1 MMRILML
8 IAAALVCWI
17 VAKISRADASQAL
30 LPAAEAQLESARKE
44 YEQALDNAEK
54 LNAQKTAEFESLCA
68 KINEVEKKLDAQKRE
83 ALRLEN
89 LSAEVSQ
96 GKAVCAELSLEFARA
111 FPAAAEPAVSA
122 SEIFYAFKKNLNEYF
137 DGLKNP
143 LSEVPVAATAVR
155 DSQKLY
161 GRSFRVGALRY
172 FVSEDRAG
180 FLGADNALYGEEY
193 ASQIKEFAKTKSGK
207 IPADTSFGE
216 LLLRERSQMD
226 IPTQIEKGGVW
237 LVPILILGA
246 LSLVAAIVKFV
257 QIALFPRSAYLKD
270 GSLAK
275 PFDSLASAIDAAD
288 GSQEKEDAA
297 FVEIS
302 RASARLKYGISLLSI
317 TAAVAPLF
325 GLLGT
330 VSGIIKTFA
339 DLSAAADQ
347 SRRISDGIAEALIT
361 TEYGLIVA
369 IPALILAALLSQM
382 AGNRISPLREFARI
396 RIGGGK

>member
-1 MMRILML
+1 M
-8 IAAALVCWI
+8 
-17 VAKISRADASQAL
+17 
-30 LPAAEAQLESARKE
+30 
-44 YEQALDNAEK
+44 
-54 LNAQKTAEFESLCA
+54 
-68 KINEVEKKLDAQKRE
+68 
-83 ALRLEN
+83 
-89 LSAEVSQ
+89 
-96 GKAVCAELSLEFARA
+96 
-111 FPAAAEPAVSA
+111 
-122 SEIFYAFKKNLNEYF
+122 
-137 DGLKNP
+137 
-143 LSEVPVAATAVR
+143 
-155 DSQKLY
+155 
-161 GRSFRVGALRY
+161 
-172 FVSEDRAG
+172 
-180 FLGADNALYGEEY
+180 GADNALYGEEY
-193 ASQIKEFAKTKSGK
+193 APQIKEFAKTKSGK

-226 IPTQIEKGGVW
+226 ILTQIEKGGVW

-302 RASARLKYGISLLSI
+302 RASASLKYGISLLSI

-369 IPALILAALLSQM
+369 IPALILAAWLSGM